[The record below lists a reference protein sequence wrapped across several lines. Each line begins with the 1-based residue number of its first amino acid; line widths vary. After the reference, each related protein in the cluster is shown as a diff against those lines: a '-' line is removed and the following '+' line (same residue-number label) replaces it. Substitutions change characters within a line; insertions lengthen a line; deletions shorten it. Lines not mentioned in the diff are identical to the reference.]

1 MAAEFMKTRGNVEA
15 EEANAQRVNQIQ
27 EHIKTQ
33 RKENRK
39 AQRLLEVC
47 FFETIINFELI

>member
-39 AQRLLEVC
+39 AQRLLEVP
-47 FFETIINFELI
+47 FLEN